1 MDGTATEQ
9 LSMTA
14 AELSFLLASGDKQG
28 QTPRLL
34 GLTEADRA
42 DAVLSAGVGSLL
54 LRHLAAPVE
63 GSGSRL
69 ELAPAIAAV
78 AAGLREV
85 RGFVQVG
92 LSAEDHADG
101 VLLLHA
107 ERIRV
112 MIAARAYRTYDLTP
126 IPADTDARE
135 SLLSVADRFLHRHRP
150 AVATFTA
157 ASATDFERGIQQ
169 PKATLSAKA
178 DGTWLVVTRDGAET
192 KADDFDAAAT
202 LMRDELGRMMPT
214 PVAQG
219 S

>member
-54 LRHLAAPVE
+54 LRHLAAPAD

-69 ELAPAIAAV
+69 DLAPAIAAV

-92 LSAEDHADG
+92 LTAEDHADG

-112 MIAARAYRTYDLTP
+112 MVAARAYRTYDLSP
-126 IPADTDARE
+126 IPADSDARE
-135 SLLSVADRFLHRHRP
+135 ALLSVADRFLHRHRP

-157 ASATDFERGIQQ
+157 ASAADFERGIPQ
-169 PKATLSAKA
+169 PKATLSSKA

-202 LMRDELGRMMPT
+202 LMRDELGKMMPT
-214 PVAQG
+214 PVTQ